1 MTSRFPAACLCHRVP
16 CAILCTRDGPAS
28 TARVGY
34 VFVWVAL
41 VLFGVFVMCLRSC
54 ESDAQR
60 GNRVP
65 AELCFMVLVS
75 QVFGE
80 SQTGFKAQKKGRV
93 FSRKAWMNGQVM
105 GDDYCAASL
114 FAVCKGGG
122 DALRGQ
128 RFSESAWMSTTRT
141 WRSSS
146 TATRPKHTL
155 SHKKGLT
162 HLLPRNPRRERTM

>member
-1 MTSRFPAACLCHRVP
+1 
-16 CAILCTRDGPAS
+16 
-28 TARVGY
+28 
-34 VFVWVAL
+34 
-41 VLFGVFVMCLRSC
+41 MCLWSC

-80 SQTGFKAQKKGRV
+80 SQTGFKAPKKGRV
-93 FSRKAWMNGQVM
+93 FSRKAWMNGQVI

-128 RFSESAWMSTTRT
+128 LFCRECLDADNSNMEMQFYRDATKAYIESQEGPDAPV
-141 WRSSS
+141 
-146 TATRPKHTL
+146 A
-155 SHKKGLT
+155 KKT
-162 HLLPRNPRRERTM
+162 KA